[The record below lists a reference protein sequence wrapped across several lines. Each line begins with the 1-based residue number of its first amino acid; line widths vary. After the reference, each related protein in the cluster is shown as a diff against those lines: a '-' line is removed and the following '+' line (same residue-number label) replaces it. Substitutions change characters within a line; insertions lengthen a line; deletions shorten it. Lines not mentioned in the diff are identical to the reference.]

1 MFLVSQHNM
10 ILITKILLGDDGIFV
25 TRIIEGSPAYFDGRL
40 QRGDQILSV
49 DNVLF
54 KNVTHQFAVQTLKNT
69 GERVSILYMKNPH
82 PELPLDGRQ
91 LDESDRSRSLQ
102 VKKNFSILTF

>member
-1 MFLVSQHNM
+1 
-10 ILITKILLGDDGIFV
+10 V

-40 QRGDQILSV
+40 QKGDQILAV
-49 DNVLF
+49 DNIIF
-54 KNVTHQFAVQTLKNT
+54 NNVTHQFAVQTLKNT
-69 GERVSILYMKNPH
+69 GERASLLYMKNPH

-102 VKKNFSILTF
+102 VYKIIF